1 MKSSIKT
8 EKIGKLGFGYMRLP
22 RKDNDFDKEQ
32 IIKMVDAF
40 FEGGGTYFDT
50 AYGYSGSEVVL
61 GETVIKRYPRERF
74 QIATKMP
81 IEQLGDDLTKEQ
93 LFNTS
98 LKRLG
103 TDYIDFYLYHALDA
117 TRNKRAKELGL
128 WDYLAELKSK
138 GQIRHLG
145 FSFHSSPEE
154 LDEILTNHP
163 QTEFVQL
170 QLNYL
175 DWNKPNVNAHR
186 LYEVARK
193 HDVPIIVMEP
203 LFGGKLASVDSPIA
217 ELMNKFNPNASLAS
231 WALRYV
237 AQLEGVFVTLSG
249 MSTYA
254 QMTDNVAT
262 YKALKPL
269 SEDEQSIINEAV
281 NILTSVPC
289 IECTGCDYCKDC
301 PAKIRIPILI
311 RIYNDYLVHKTTTN
325 LDGTYDW
332 ITESSGKAQD
342 CTACGICEAACPQK
356 LEIIDTMT
364 EISKL
369 FD

>member
-1 MKSSIKT
+1 MGGSIKT

-32 IIKMVDAF
+32 IIRMADTF
-40 FEGGGTYFDT
+40 LDGGGTYFDT
-50 AYGYSGSEVVL
+50 AYGYTGSEVVL
-61 GETVIKRYPRERF
+61 GETVIKRYPREKF

-81 IEQLGDDLTKEQ
+81 IEQLGDNLTKEQ
-93 LFNTS
+93 LFDTS
-98 LKRLG
+98 LERLG
-103 TDYIDFYLYHALDA
+103 TDYIDFYLFHALDA
-117 TRNKRAKELGL
+117 HRNKRAKELGL
-128 WDYLAELKSK
+128 WEFLAGQKSK
-138 GQIRHLG
+138 GLIRHLG
-145 FSFHSSPEE
+145 FSFHSSAEE

-163 QTEFVQL
+163 QVEFVQL

-175 DWNKPNVNAHR
+175 DWNKPNVQAHR
-186 LYEVARK
+186 LYEIARK
-193 HDVPIIVMEP
+193 HDVPVIVMEP

-217 ELMNKFNPNASLAS
+217 KPMKEFDPNASLAS

-249 MSTYA
+249 MSTYE

-269 SEDEQSIINEAV
+269 SDEEQSIIDEAV
-281 NILTSVPC
+281 RILNSVPC

-301 PAKIRIPILI
+301 PAKIRIPVLI

-332 ITESSGKAQD
+332 ITETSGKARD
-342 CTACGICEAACPQK
+342 CTACGICEKACPQK
-356 LEIIDTMT
+356 LDIIGTMKK
-364 EISKL
+364 ISKL